1 MISLHTKE
9 RLALIAALAAVL
21 YAALPNSGHAAGVPS
36 GEVAFAHERV
46 EPAYNDRDG
55 SFAFLLTPEG
65 AQLGK
70 GAPTAPVYIVLYPTE
85 VAATIGPVICQH
97 QPADNCPDHGP
108 TLAGLAEAMMPNV
121 YGNGVWG
128 HDHLLAVPGGNGGF
142 AINWLPIAVLFTTPE
157 AASTHI
163 TTLDQLND
171 ARAHGV
177 VTEVPLPP
185 ATFHGAIVP
194 AQVYPRG
201 TPVVPAPQIQ

>member
-9 RLALIAALAAVL
+9 RLVLGAALAAAL
-21 YAALPNSGHAAGVPS
+21 FAALPGTSRAAGVPS
-36 GEVAFAHERV
+36 GEVVFAHERV

-55 SFAFLLTPEG
+55 SFAYLLTPEG
-65 AQLGK
+65 AQVGK
-70 GAPTAPVYIVLYPTE
+70 GAPTAPVYIVMYPAN
-85 VAATIGPVICQH
+85 VADTIGPVICQH

-121 YGNGVWG
+121 YGGGVWG
-128 HDHLLAVPGGNGGF
+128 HDHLLAIPGNSGGF

-157 AASTHI
+157 AAATHI

-171 ARAHGV
+171 ARARGV

-194 AQVYPRG
+194 ATVYARG
-201 TPVVPAPQIQ
+201 LPVEPAPPIP